1 MTVPVK
7 VWVPVA
13 SWAAVCPAC
22 PCAEPVWPWVAGG
35 VAWSGV
41 CRDGVVWSG
50 VDCEGA
56 VCPVWSDD
64 PCDGICDDGAC
75 VLGAGAC
82 ELGVS
87 EVAGGACDVGCCV
100 LGVVWA
106 AETRAAEMI
115 IPNSM
120 VRVANNEIWGRV
132 FTNSSVRPRACSAK
146 AQQASCRNLQLSR
159 VHLRVA
165 FVPSLAF
172 NHLR

>member
-7 VWVPVA
+7 VCVPAA
-13 SWAAVCPAC
+13 SGAAAWPVCP
-22 PCAEPVWPWVAGG
+22 WLAGG
-35 VAWSGV
+35 VVWSGV
-41 CRDGVVWSG
+41 GRDGVVWSG
-50 VDCEGA
+50 ADWEGA
-56 VCPVWSDD
+56 ACPVWSDV

-87 EVAGGACDVGCCV
+87 EVAGGTCDVGCCV

-106 AETRAAEMI
+106 AETRAAESI

-132 FTNSSVRPRACSAK
+132 FTKSSVRPRACSAK
-146 AQQASCRNLQLSR
+146 SEQASCRSHRRPRSVAASHWSCRPLSTI
-159 VHLRVA
+159 
-165 FVPSLAF
+165 
-172 NHLR
+172 